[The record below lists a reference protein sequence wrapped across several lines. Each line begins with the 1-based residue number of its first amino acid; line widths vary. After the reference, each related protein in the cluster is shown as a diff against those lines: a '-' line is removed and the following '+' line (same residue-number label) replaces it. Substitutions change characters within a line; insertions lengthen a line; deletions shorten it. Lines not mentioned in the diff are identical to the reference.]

1 MTTLAELIA
10 DTWFPFAGDI
20 SVKPLDDKVIPE
32 PDRAGL
38 DEATCSACQ
47 RADDTFVWTD
57 HDWRLSAYLPT
68 QIPGIVLLQT
78 RAHYDSF
85 TDLPQDLLADVGPM
99 TARVERVLLGLGDV
113 ARVHVNRWG
122 DGGAHFHLWFMPRPL
137 GMLQL
142 RGSMLPMWLDLLPD
156 LDDAPAK
163 RTLSS
168 IASGM
173 AEGGGTAHL

>member
-38 DEATCSACQ
+38 DEATCNACQ

-113 ARVHVNRWG
+113 AGPRQPVGRRRRSLPSVVHAAPTRHAAAARLDAADV
-122 DGGAHFHLWFMPRPL
+122 ARP
-137 GMLQL
+137 
-142 RGSMLPMWLDLLPD
+142 
-156 LDDAPAK
+156 A
-163 RTLSS
+163 T
-168 IASGM
+168 
-173 AEGGGTAHL
+173 